1 MDIATRRKVSR
12 AVVRC
17 TCILGGL
24 LAAYAILPLRGRWW
38 WVGALIGSAAV
49 ISLLPLTV
57 RRIQS
62 LVTSEQPMVDVAE
75 GLVILLGMLVTGF
88 AAVYYGM
95 NRDGTQFHG
104 LVDRVDSIYFTVT
117 TLSTV
122 GFGDITASADTA
134 RIIVTVQMLFDLVY
148 IGLTVRVLSSVARRR
163 AGGSPIVDDDV

>member
-24 LAAYAILPLRGRWW
+24 LVAYAFLPLRGRWW
-38 WVGALIGSAAV
+38 WVGALIGSAA
-49 ISLLPLTV
+49 IIALLPITV
-57 RRIQS
+57 RRIRA
-62 LVTSEQPMVDVAE
+62 LVTSDQPMVDVAE
-75 GLVILLGMLVTGF
+75 GLVTLLGILVTGF
-88 AAVYYGM
+88 AALYYGM
-95 NRDGTQFHG
+95 NRNGTQFHG

-122 GFGDITASADTA
+122 GFGDISASGDAA

-148 IGLTVRVLSSVARRR
+148 IGLTVRVLTSVARRR
-163 AGGSPIVDDDV
+163 AGGRPLVDDDL